1 MGLSEAMLF
10 AFAATII
17 CAFAIAEKIIDIDF
31 EQFMPKNLKK
41 AKMKRI
47 LAKRETPLQGARLQK
62 DIKDSFENV
71 LLPLG
76 KADKGYLP
84 KRMDLTF
91 RRKMVHQVELLGKR
105 KLCRDIQVTDVVP
118 LPKNNFKR
126 WNDDG
131 REWRESILQCSSLER
146 LISPQSGKTVHQIYR
161 KNSYLRI
168 LQSRH
173 IRHSDRQGK
182 NKEFYSD
189 KGTIICP
196 SCGAEVEL
204 SSQQVICPYCG
215 GVIQSEFYDW
225 QTEVFEIYEK
235 MGANMQY
242 GLLLLAYSGIMFL
255 CLTLCLYLIKDTDI
269 SLTIGVIA
277 TLLILLGI
285 AKIFQS
291 KEEKQEKLPK
301 EIVRYSENYL
311 RSCINDALYKDVNK
325 PDLMDYGIGSIILK
339 NVVNT
344 DKTTEITATTYGSET
359 YLPESGKPY
368 TKKTKT
374 TLVLQR
380 ARYPERRKTD
390 GAFFK
395 EKDCPSCGAN
405 FIPDEHNCCSFCGY
419 SFQVDNAKW
428 VVKATGES

>member
-146 LISPQSGKTVHQIYR
+146 LLNLVRQCIRSIGKTVTFGFFSQGI
-161 KNSYLRI
+161 SVI
-168 LQSRH
+168 L
-173 IRHSDRQGK
+173 
-182 NKEFYSD
+182 
-189 KGTIICP
+189 T
-196 SCGAEVEL
+196 
-204 SSQQVICPYCG
+204 
-215 GVIQSEFYDW
+215 
-225 QTEVFEIYEK
+225 
-235 MGANMQY
+235 
-242 GLLLLAYSGIMFL
+242 
-255 CLTLCLYLIKDTDI
+255 
-269 SLTIGVIA
+269 
-277 TLLILLGI
+277 
-285 AKIFQS
+285 
-291 KEEKQEKLPK
+291 
-301 EIVRYSENYL
+301 VRV
-311 RSCINDALYKDVNK
+311 R
-325 PDLMDYGIGSIILK
+325 
-339 NVVNT
+339 T
-344 DKTTEITATTYGSET
+344 
-359 YLPESGKPY
+359 
-368 TKKTKT
+368 
-374 TLVLQR
+374 R
-380 ARYPERRKTD
+380 
-390 GAFFK
+390 
-395 EKDCPSCGAN
+395 N
-405 FIPDEHNCCSFCGY
+405 FIPIKGRSSVHPVELRWN
-419 SFQVDNAKW
+419 
-428 VVKATGES
+428 